1 MNGVIQKRIFVPLL
15 LLGASFT
22 FGLRGLAD
30 EQAAELKLFQGSW
43 TVIKLIEDGNVIA
56 PERFAEVL
64 PSGGQME
71 IVDNSLL
78 FEEVKTGHRHART
91 ISIDPTRYPSTID
104 IKSAEGSE
112 VSHGIY
118 RFDNGRLIVCLGD
131 SFTEARP
138 AELAAPK
145 GSGAMLM
152 VLERRT
158 KSADSPKKAD
168 TPRKT
173 QPAAQATAPT
183 DEDITKMLPGVWR
196 IPDQF
201 GFLHMRF
208 RNNGTFASFRV
219 HEELAL
225 FRRAFVEEPISS
237 GSWEVRDGRIL
248 TNIGNSVD
256 PGRTGTSHLFT
267 IKAMTATEF
276 IFMDGLGRTNKATR
290 EAPAGK

>member
-1 MNGVIQKRIFVPLL
+1 MNGLSQYRMYLPLL
-15 LLGASFT
+15 LLGASLT
-22 FGLRGLAD
+22 ISASGVAD
-30 EQAAELKLFQGSW
+30 EVSTELKLFQGSW
-43 TVIKLIEDGNVIA
+43 TVVKLIEDGNVIA
-56 PERFAEVL
+56 PQRFAEVL
-64 PSGGQME
+64 PSGGKVE

-91 ISIDPTRYPSTID
+91 ITIDPTRYPSTID

-112 VSHGIY
+112 VSRGIY
-118 RFDNGRLIVCLGD
+118 RFEDGRLIVCLGD
-131 SFTEARP
+131 SFTETRP
-138 AELAAPK
+138 TELAAPK

-152 VLERRT
+152 VLERRA
-158 KSADSPKKAD
+158 KSADSPKKTE

-173 QPAAQATAPT
+173 QPAAPVAAPA
-183 DEDITKMLPGVWR
+183 DGEIAKMLPGVWR

-201 GFLHMRF
+201 GFLHIRF

-237 GSWEVRDGRIL
+237 GSWEVRDGRII
-248 TNIGNSVD
+248 TNLGTSVD
-256 PGRTGTSHLFT
+256 PGRTGTTHLFT

-290 EAPAGK
+290 EAPAGR